1 MVCFCFISGSH
12 VSLSHLKWNRRFCF
26 ISGRYKHVMEKKLW
40 ILEWFLISDL
50 CELWIISNIFLC
62 WPQHSRNSGLYDHTK
77 TIQCKDITIRERQL
91 HLFEFYP
98 ILILCFFSEFLPFKR
113 MKLIANIIWCTAVF
127 LQVFKLVDLKL
138 STPKIRAKIVTK
150 TSVLFAKYV
159 YWIWLILYMERNNRI

>member
-1 MVCFCFISGSH
+1 MLWRNIYEFWNDFLSLIYANYELLVTYFC
-12 VSLSHLKWNRRFCF
+12 V
-26 ISGRYKHVMEKKLW
+26 
-40 ILEWFLISDL
+40 DL
-50 CELWIISNIFLC
+50 NIHAIQDC
-62 WPQHSRNSGLYDHTK
+62 DHTK